1 MMKYGM
7 AKMSISTGDLR
18 NYRRITMI
26 LDTYLDK
33 AYRAVRND
41 MYIEDLQQRADAYDN
56 LMGSVIQCPGCG
68 ETIQFME
75 GEDEGIQGDDNN
87 QTDTG

>member
-1 MMKYGM
+1 
-7 AKMSISTGDLR
+7 
-18 NYRRITMI
+18 MI

-41 MYIEDLQQRADAYDN
+41 MYIEELQEKAAAYDEM
-56 LMGSVIQCPGCG
+56 MGCAIQCPGCG

-75 GEDEGIQGDDNN
+75 GENGE
-87 QTDTG
+87 